1 MERKFKNKIL
11 VFLTLS
17 LIICNMGNITQSF
30 AQFNKNNLPS
40 LKKYVT
46 ISKNI
51 EDYKPEKVTD
61 LQMVCTNSTY
71 II

>member
-40 LKKYVT
+40 LKKYIT
-46 ISKNI
+46 ISSEKN
-51 EDYKPEKVTD
+51 
-61 LQMVCTNSTY
+61 
-71 II
+71 